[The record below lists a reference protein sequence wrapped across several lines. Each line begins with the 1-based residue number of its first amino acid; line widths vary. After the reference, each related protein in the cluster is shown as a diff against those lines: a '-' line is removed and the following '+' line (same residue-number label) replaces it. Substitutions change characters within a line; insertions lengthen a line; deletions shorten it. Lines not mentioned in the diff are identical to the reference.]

1 MGHIGTP
8 NAVSKQEGAVGTGR
22 ATPQG
27 SLCLHPPLKLPSIH
41 TSSSYS
47 QDTCLLTSRDMA
59 LKCHGGQQPTRVLIS
74 IISVMGSPPTV
85 GVAPRGLGSHDPKDS
100 FLSQHPQYT
109 GHRRNRIRPVET
121 LRKHSE
127 LLPVRA
133 MIKSCLSETP
143 LPSLA
148 LQYIPGQTTG
158 WGAVCPVSLW
168 SLALPRQRICF
179 VYSPL
184 HSLI

>member
-74 IISVMGSPPTV
+74 IISVMGSPPHRSV
-85 GVAPRGLGSHDPKDS
+85 WLLVAWEAMTLKTPSCPSTPNIQGTEG
-100 FLSQHPQYT
+100 T
-109 GHRRNRIRPVET
+109 G
-121 LRKHSE
+121 
-127 LLPVRA
+127 
-133 MIKSCLSETP
+133 
-143 LPSLA
+143 
-148 LQYIPGQTTG
+148 
-158 WGAVCPVSLW
+158 
-168 SLALPRQRICF
+168 
-179 VYSPL
+179 
-184 HSLI
+184 